1 MRTTERALRGW
12 FTGPPRPTRIADWL
26 VVAIAVSLPWSTSA
40 SAVLIVLWWIA
51 VYPAL
56 GFTSIWHEIRT
67 PAGGLPVA
75 IWVFAVLGMLWA
87 DVSWSERLDGLRGF
101 HKLLFIPLL
110 LAQFRHSDRVKWAIL
125 AFLISSLALLTLSW
139 LTPYPGFLGRPK
151 ADVGVPVKDYV
162 SQSMIF
168 TICAFGLLGHGAELW
183 QRGRIQLAMTAGL
196 VGAAFL
202 ANILFVATARAT
214 LLIIAVLFV
223 LFGFRQFAW
232 KGMLLAGLVA
242 GVLASLAWVSSPY
255 LRGRVTHVFVELQD
269 YGGSSRSSAEPRL
282 EYWKKSLEFIAD
294 APVVGHGTGAIAS
307 QFRRTATAT
316 DNPHNQILA
325 VAIDLGAVGTLLLLL
340 MWIAHVALFRQSG
353 VLAWYGLTVVV
364 ANIVGSLFNTHLF
377 DFTQG
382 WLYVFGVGILGGA
395 IGKQT
400 HDWTTAPCGLR
411 SNVLPY
417 RNDAGDELPAK

>member
-1 MRTTERALRGW
+1 MRTMERALRGW

-56 GFTSIWHEIRT
+56 GFTSIWDEIRT
-67 PAGGLPVA
+67 PVGGLPVA
-75 IWVFAVLGMLWA
+75 LWVFAVLGMLWA

-125 AFLISSLALLTLSW
+125 AFLMSSLALLTLSW
-139 LTPYPGFLGRPK
+139 MTPYPGFLGRPK

-168 TICAFGLLGHGAELW
+168 TICAFGLLGYGAELW
-183 QRGRIQLAMTAGL
+183 RRGRIKLALTAGF

-214 LLIIAVLFV
+214 LLIIAVLCV

-232 KGMLLAGLVA
+232 KGMLLAGLLA
-242 GVLASLAWVSSPY
+242 GALASVAWVSSPY
-255 LRGRVTHVFVELQD
+255 FRGRVTHILVELQD
-269 YGGSSRSSAEPRL
+269 HGSSRSSAGLRL
-282 EYWKKSLEFIAD
+282 GFWKKSLELTA
-294 APVVGHGTGAIAS
+294 ASPVVGHGTGTIAS
-307 QFRRTATAT
+307 QFRRAAT
-316 DNPHNQILA
+316 
-325 VAIDLGAVGTLLLLL
+325 
-340 MWIAHVALFRQSG
+340 
-353 VLAWYGLTVVV
+353 
-364 ANIVGSLFNTHLF
+364 
-377 DFTQG
+377 
-382 WLYVFGVGILGGA
+382 GG
-395 IGKQT
+395 
-400 HDWTTAPCGLR
+400 
-411 SNVLPY
+411 
-417 RNDAGDELPAK
+417 